1 MFFIE
6 VTAMP
11 VALTAADA
19 PEEEMVTSL
28 LIIYSESM
36 LNSCGTEVDWSIV
49 PAEVIIGVNISRAG
63 NIFPRVIVVLFNT
76 KYLLLMCTSI

>member
-1 MFFIE
+1 MPE
-6 VTAMP
+6 TVTAAVVP
-11 VALTAADA
+11 D
-19 PEEEMVTSL
+19 EDMVTSL
-28 LIIYSESM
+28 LTVYSESM

-49 PAEVIIGVNISRAG
+49 PADAIIGVNISRAG